1 MRRRE
6 DFRLTLEHA
15 MTKVETALAGHGLLQ
30 LYDAWN
36 LLLSALWSPAW
47 LETSAATK
55 EWVMRRLDAAQGE
68 TMARA
73 SAAGIPGLYSA
84 ALAAS
89 GVTWHHL
96 RVIDA
101 FVADVPDP
109 EYHLGR
115 FMDAMG
121 GQIRASAADFRAAPP
136 GDLSADHFF
145 EAISYFG
152 RQNLDPPVLVTRA
165 GAALGGDP
173 VAAAER
179 DLADCLTPGVDA
191 VVVLSAGSTGGLAV
205 VVTREGPAEVT
216 VPSFTPEWLRRAA
229 ERLDAGGE
237 HLVGLLDTFWHELAV
252 PVLARVP
259 AEMPRLAW
267 CLTGPWRR
275 LPVTGAVAAGG
286 AASLLRSSVS
296 TVIPDP
302 WALSRVPAERRLA
315 EDPAVL
321 AVVAPNTRLRAGL
334 DDLADMRAELEDGR
348 QVLRVAGSEFTL
360 LGGEVTATDLI
371 GRCHEHDVIELHC
384 HGDALDG
391 HIVPSLLLRDTAIGW
406 EDLAMERFTRPRV
419 ALLTA
424 CRVARTPDAYSAD
437 GHSVAH
443 ALFERGVPL
452 VAGSL
457 WDMDAAAGEIFTG
470 AFHRRLA
477 ADRTPVPLTIVHE
490 SLAELAHNAR
500 HPRFWAGVTLIGG

>member
-6 DFRLTLEHA
+6 DFRLTLEHT

-47 LETSAATK
+47 LETAAATK

-73 SAAGIPGLYSA
+73 RAAGVPGLYSA

-96 RVIDA
+96 RVIDS

-136 GDLSADHFF
+136 QDLSADHFF
-145 EAISYFG
+145 EAIAYFG
-152 RQNLDPPVLVTRA
+152 RRDLEPPVLVTRS

-191 VVVLSAGSTGGLAV
+191 VVVLSSGSTGGLAV
-205 VVTREGPAEVT
+205 VVARDGVGEIT

-229 ERLDAGGE
+229 GRLESGDLA
-237 HLVGLLDTFWHELAV
+237 GLLDTLWHELAAK
-252 PVLARVP
+252 VLALVPGDCPRV
-259 AEMPRLAW
+259 AW

-275 LPVTGAVAAGG
+275 LPVTGAVAADGSG
-286 AASLLRSSVS
+286 SLLRSSVS

-302 WALSRVPAERRLA
+302 WALSRVAGERLVER
-315 EDPAVL
+315 PAVL
-321 AVVAPNTRLRAGL
+321 AVVAPNTRLRPGL
-334 DDLADMRAELEDGR
+334 DDLGDMRAELADGR
-348 QVLRVAGSEFTL
+348 RVLRVAGSEFTL
-360 LGGEVTATDLI
+360 LGGDVAAADLI
-371 GRCHEHDVIELHC
+371 GRCHGHDVIELHC
-384 HGDALDG
+384 HGDVLDG
-391 HIVPSLLLRDTAIGW
+391 HAVPSLLLRDSAIGW

-424 CRVARTPDAYSAD
+424 CRVGRTPDAYSAD

-452 VAGSL
+452 VAASL

-477 ADRTPVPLTIVHE
+477 ADRGPVPLTIVRE
-490 SLAELAHNAR
+490 SLMELEHRAR
-500 HPRFWAGVTLIGG
+500 DPRFWAGVTLIGG